1 MWKQEIWGQ
10 IFPETPEDAEIPQR
24 GEEGVF
30 EAAIP
35 DFRRNLR
42 TYTAAMKSF
51 EKALVKRGVPP
62 EEIAKRMAALRK
74 ANRPD
79 IIKDFT
85 RQVLMDPKSLKRN
98 LMPSRLAKMTIGAEA
113 ARSARENLGKPMD
126 EWGNPLSNKDSMAYK
141 LADWLWGDEYD

>member
-1 MWKQEIWGQ
+1 MWKKEIWGQ
-10 IFPETPEDAEIPQR
+10 VFPETPADAEIPQR
-24 GEEGVF
+24 GDGGVY

-35 DFRRNLR
+35 DFRKSLR

-51 EKALVKRGVPP
+51 EEALIKRGIPP

-74 ANRPD
+74 ASRPD
-79 IIKDFT
+79 IMKDFA

-98 LMPSRLAKMTIGAEA
+98 LMPSRLAKMTIGSEA

-126 EWGNPLSNKDSMAYK
+126 EWENPLGDRDSLAYK
-141 LADWLWGDEYD
+141 FADWIWGRKYD